1 MVTVDII
8 IAVLLVIG
16 AVRGFISGL
25 VMQVTSLAALILG
38 IWVAI
43 RFSDFTASLLMEK
56 FGLNGHFIPLLS
68 FAVTFLVVVVAIH
81 FLGKLIDKFF
91 NLTPLGIINKLFGVV
106 FGVAKYALI
115 LSVIVVFVE
124 KANHRYNLYSEEKKN
139 KTILYKPLS
148 RLAPT
153 LYPYLHFESF
163 RESYR
168 SK

>member
-8 IAVLLVIG
+8 IAVLLVIA

-38 IWVAI
+38 IWMAI
-43 RFSDFTASLLMEK
+43 KFSDFTATLLMER

-68 FAVTFLVVVVAIH
+68 FAITFFVVVVAVH
-81 FLGKLIDKFF
+81 FFGKLIDKFF
-91 NLTPLGIINKLFGVV
+91 NLTPLGIINKLFGLV

-115 LSVIVVFVE
+115 ISVIIVFVE
-124 KANHRYNLYSEEKKN
+124 KANHRYNFYSEEEKN
-139 KTILYKPLS
+139 KTTLYNPLS
-148 RLAPT
+148 QLAPT
-153 LYPYLHFESF
+153 LYPYLHFETL
-163 RESYR
+163 RETYR